1 MANTIEINNDTIK
14 LMSEDKKLNI
24 EIITPYPHENFLL
37 ENVFSK
43 TDDYLK
49 AVDKVIKH
57 INDEFSYDVDTVRV
71 NVSQNYND
79 YDFSKINN
87 FLKDSL
93 YGTSYKCIE
102 HNIHDEDFE
111 ILVEDYKMSKSV
123 ETVKDN
129 TSMKYMKYSN
139 IRIECNSN
147 YVVTGTF
154 NKEHFENFRNI
165 VNNTIGED
173 DIKQV
178 RIYPDSN
185 EDIMVDIL
193 SNTSDYI
200 IKNEIDICK
209 FGDMTNKHFIINSNI
224 DFDNIMD
231 VISHYSYEKFNNDKG
246 FIDFT
251 ENFVK
256 DIRDKGYLDEYNT
269 YMFIKLSGKDMEFF
283 DNFGKTV
290 GELINISKK
299 NNNLMNVKGSL
310 DFENFTVEYNPDY
323 KEITIND
330 RGYEVILKE
339 NVDNDE
345 NIDLSLI
352 TNKAKDNGKME
363 KLFSDILNEIEEKS
377 NYDCIIEWEYIT
389 KSNKDEITPE
399 L

>member
-49 AVDKVIKH
+49 AVSKVIKH
-57 INDEFSYDVDTVRV
+57 INDEFSYDVDTVKV
-71 NVSQNYND
+71 NVFENYTD

-93 YGTSYKCIE
+93 FGTSYKCVE
-102 HNIHDEDFE
+102 HNIHDKDFE

-147 YVVTGTF
+147 YVITGTF
-154 NKEHFENFRNI
+154 DKENFENFRNI

-231 VISHYSYEKFNNDKG
+231 VISHYSYEKFNGDKG

-256 DIRDKGYLDEYNT
+256 DIR
-269 YMFIKLSGKDMEFF
+269 
-283 DNFGKTV
+283 
-290 GELINISKK
+290 
-299 NNNLMNVKGSL
+299 
-310 DFENFTVEYNPDY
+310 
-323 KEITIND
+323 
-330 RGYEVILKE
+330 
-339 NVDNDE
+339 
-345 NIDLSLI
+345 
-352 TNKAKDNGKME
+352 E
-363 KLFSDILNEIEEKS
+363 KRLFR
-377 NYDCIIEWEYIT
+377 
-389 KSNKDEITPE
+389 
-399 L
+399 